1 MHPVEE
7 IISYYDTFKYTRLSQ
22 KAYDIIVELI
32 ITLNLQPGQIYSEN
46 EIINLT
52 GIGRTPVREAL
63 KLLEFSNLVAV
74 IPRSGIQISDI
85 SNSDYRLKR
94 DVRCSI
100 DELVM
105 RRAAQ
110 YSYPHER
117 QSLQDVVT
125 RYSKAVKDR
134 NIMEIIRSDMNF
146 HNLTS
151 MFARNPYAKNLLL
164 PLVISECRLFY
175 MRYSRANAWD
185 DCFISMNRMH
195 LVMMQKVID
204 GDGDG
209 AVECLKKSVESIEYM
224 D

>member
-1 MHPVEE
+1 MYPVEE
-7 IISYYDTFKYTRLSQ
+7 IISYYDKFKYARLSQ

-32 ITLNLQPGQIYSEN
+32 ITLNLKPGGIYSEN
-46 EIINLT
+46 EVIGLA

-63 KLLEFSNLVAV
+63 KLLEFSNLVTV

-85 SNSDYRLKR
+85 NGGDYRLKR

-100 DELVM
+100 EDLVI

-110 YSYPHER
+110 HAYPHER
-117 QSLQDVVT
+117 QTLQDVLR
-125 RYSKAVKDR
+125 RYSAAVGKRD
-134 NIMEIIRSDMNF
+134 IMEIIRSDMQF

-164 PLVISECRLFY
+164 PFVISECRLFY

-185 DCFISMNRMH
+185 DYFISMNEIHMS
-195 LVMMQKVID
+195 MMQKVID
-204 GDGDG
+204 GDGEG
-209 AVECLKKSVESIEYM
+209 AVECLKNSVASIEYI